1 MKRILLLTSLL
12 AWSLQG
18 LAQNEIVDQW
28 YNEEKSSI
36 ITVSKNSNGTY
47 SGKITWLEDNT
58 NADGSSPRRDEFNPE
73 ASRQNRLLKG
83 LTILTDLE
91 YNREDQ
97 QWQNGLIYDP
107 ENGKT
112 YECYCELNEDGTLYF
127 KGYIL
132 GITWLGRSTT
142 WTRVE

>member
-36 ITVSKNSNGTY
+36 ITVSKNSNDTY

>member
-1 MKRILLLTSLL
+1 VRRLILLTCLV
-12 AWSLQG
+12 AWSMQG
-18 LAQNEIVDQW
+18 LAQNEIVGQW

-36 ITVSKNSNGTY
+36 INVTKNQKGTY
-47 SGKITWLEDNT
+47 SGRITWLEDNT
-58 NADGSSPRRDEFNPE
+58 NSDGSSPRRDEYNPE
-73 ASRQNRLLKG
+73 ESLQKRLLKE
-83 LTILTDLE
+83 LIILTDLE
-91 YNREDQ
+91 YNSEDK

-112 YECYCELNEDGTLYF
+112 YECYCEMNDDGTLYF

-142 WTRVE
+142 WTRVD

>member
-1 MKRILLLTSLL
+1 MRRIILLTCLV
-12 AWSLQG
+12 AWSMQG
-18 LAQNEIVDQW
+18 LAQNEIVGQW

-36 ITVSKNSNGTY
+36 INVTKNQKGTY
-47 SGKITWLEDNT
+47 SGRITWLEDNT
-58 NADGSSPRRDEFNPE
+58 NSDGSSPRRDEYNPE
-73 ASRQNRLLKG
+73 ESLQKRLLKE
-83 LTILTDLE
+83 LIILTDLE
-91 YNREDQ
+91 YNREDK

-112 YECYCELNEDGTLYF
+112 YECYCEMNEDGTLYF

-142 WTRVE
+142 WTRVD

>member
-1 MKRILLLTSLL
+1 MRRIILLTCLL
-12 AWSLQG
+12 SWSIQG
-18 LAQNEIVDQW
+18 QAQNEIIDQW

-36 ITVSKNSNGTY
+36 ITVTKNLKGTY
-47 SGKITWLEDNT
+47 SGRITWLEDNT
-58 NADGSSPRRDEFNPE
+58 NSDGSSPRRDEYNPDE
-73 ASRQNRLLKG
+73 SLQKRLLKE
-83 LTILTDLE
+83 LVILTDLE
-91 YNREDQ
+91 YNSEDK

-112 YECYCELNEDGTLYF
+112 YECYCEMNEDGTLYF

>member
-1 MKRILLLTSLL
+1 VRRIILLTCLV
-12 AWSLQG
+12 AWSMQG
-18 LAQNEIVDQW
+18 LAQNEIVGQW

-36 ITVSKNSNGTY
+36 INVTKNQKGTY
-47 SGKITWLEDNT
+47 SGRITWLEDNT
-58 NADGSSPRRDEFNPE
+58 NSDGSSPRRDEYNPE
-73 ASRQNRLLKG
+73 ESLQKRLLKE
-83 LTILTDLE
+83 LIILTDLE
-91 YNREDQ
+91 YNREDK

-112 YECYCELNEDGTLYF
+112 YECYCEMNEDGTLYF

-142 WTRVE
+142 WTRVD

>member
-1 MKRILLLTSLL
+1 VRRIILLTCLL
-12 AWSLQG
+12 GWSIQG
-18 LAQNEIVDQW
+18 LAQNEIVGQW

-36 ITVSKNSNGTY
+36 ITVTKNQKGTY
-47 SGKITWLEDNT
+47 SGRITWLEDNT
-58 NADGSSPRRDEFNPE
+58 NSDGTSPRRDEYNPE
-73 ASRQNRLLKG
+73 ESLQNRLLKE
-83 LTILTDLE
+83 LIILTDLK
-91 YNREDQ
+91 YNKEDK

-112 YECYCELNEDGTLYF
+112 YECYCEMNEDGTLYF

-142 WTRVE
+142 WTRAE

>member
-1 MKRILLLTSLL
+1 M
-12 AWSLQG
+12 QG
-18 LAQNEIVDQW
+18 LAQNEIVGQW

-36 ITVSKNSNGTY
+36 INVTKNQKGTY
-47 SGKITWLEDNT
+47 SGRITWLEDNT
-58 NADGSSPRRDEFNPE
+58 NSDGSSPRHDEYNPE
-73 ASRQNRLLKG
+73 ESLQKRLLKE
-83 LTILTDLE
+83 LIILTDLE
-91 YNREDQ
+91 YNSEDK

-112 YECYCELNEDGTLYF
+112 YECYCEMNDDGTLYF

-142 WTRVE
+142 WTRVD

>member
-1 MKRILLLTSLL
+1 VRRIILLTCLV
-12 AWSLQG
+12 AWSMQG
-18 LAQNEIVDQW
+18 LAQNEIVGQW

-36 ITVSKNSNGTY
+36 INVTKNQKGTY
-47 SGKITWLEDNT
+47 SGRITWLEDNT
-58 NADGSSPRRDEFNPE
+58 NSDGSSPRRDEYNPE
-73 ASRQNRLLKG
+73 ESLQKRLLKE
-83 LTILTDLE
+83 LIILTDLE
-91 YNREDQ
+91 YNSEDK

-112 YECYCELNEDGTLYF
+112 YECYCEMNEDGTLYF

-142 WTRVE
+142 WTRVD